1 MSICKNQ
8 KNWDAGNQHTLSS
21 DQAATSF
28 FLAKQIFKS
37 SNVKESS
44 TNMHEEGKKIWEN
57 NNNNNKHSPI
67 RSLFQMSNNGAAIQ
81 ESAGY
86 KLVDMAVRLQTQFEL
101 LHLVQDK
108 IHMHL
113 HAAHV
118 LVVF

>member
-1 MSICKNQ
+1 MSICKNKKIGMQ
-8 KNWDAGNQHTLSS
+8 ETDTHTFSS

-37 SNVKESS
+37 SNVKE
-44 TNMHEEGKKIWEN
+44 TQQTCMRKEKNLKKD
-57 NNNNNKHSPI
+57 NNNNKHSPI

>member
-1 MSICKNQ
+1 MRK
-8 KNWDAGNQHTLSS
+8 A
-21 DQAATSF
+21 
-28 FLAKQIFKS
+28 
-37 SNVKESS
+37 
-44 TNMHEEGKKIWEN
+44 KKIWGKKN
-57 NNNNNKHSPI
+57 KNKHSPI
-67 RSLFQMSNNGAAIQ
+67 RSLFQMSNNRAAIQ

-118 LVVF
+118 LVIF

>member
-1 MSICKNQ
+1 MR
-8 KNWDAGNQHTLSS
+8 
-21 DQAATSF
+21 
-28 FLAKQIFKS
+28 
-37 SNVKESS
+37 
-44 TNMHEEGKKIWEN
+44 EEGKKIWKRRK

-86 KLVDMAVRLQTQFEL
+86 KLVDVAVRLQTQFEL

>member
-1 MSICKNQ
+1 
-8 KNWDAGNQHTLSS
+8 
-21 DQAATSF
+21 
-28 FLAKQIFKS
+28 
-37 SNVKESS
+37 VKESS
-44 TNMHEEGKKIWEN
+44 TNMCEEGKKIWKRRKNN